1 MCSFFFPL
9 QKTEK
14 TEFLSFFYK
23 HCMHVLSAPLL
34 ANTTEEK
41 PSKGIE
47 YLRGVCVCTCVGFV
61 NITLRLM
68 QKYFMLLTTFILLLD
83 DFQTSQLLA
92 LILELLTFCVEHHTY
107 HIKNYIINKD
117 ILRRVLVLTAS
128 QHAFLALCESH
139 IITTRSLIL
148 NTGHPGQKPIRFE
161 LNVHLNLSVPRCPA
175 LHAEDH
181 WSEG

>member
-1 MCSFFFPL
+1 MLLSFSL

-41 PSKGIE
+41 PSKGIKVQDVFG
-47 YLRGVCVCTCVGFV
+47 YHTLLNALWNVLFFLLPFV
-61 NITLRLM
+61 
-68 QKYFMLLTTFILLLD
+68 D

-128 QHAFLALCESH
+128 QHAFLALCKFYVFKFYFQDVF
-139 IITTRSLIL
+139 IFKSLHTFNSL
-148 NTGHPGQKPIRFE
+148 LMLT
-161 LNVHLNLSVPRCPA
+161 
-175 LHAEDH
+175 
-181 WSEG
+181 

>member
-1 MCSFFFPL
+1 MLWTVGSAHCFTSPVLCCSLL

-41 PSKGIE
+41 PSKGN
-47 YLRGVCVCTCVGFV
+47 GFPHRV
-61 NITLRLM
+61 FFITVV
-68 QKYFMLLTTFILLLD
+68 FFLLLSAVTFLLD

-139 IITTRSLIL
+139 NFNSL
-148 NTGHPGQKPIRFE
+148 RY
-161 LNVHLNLSVPRCPA
+161 
-175 LHAEDH
+175 
-181 WSEG
+181 